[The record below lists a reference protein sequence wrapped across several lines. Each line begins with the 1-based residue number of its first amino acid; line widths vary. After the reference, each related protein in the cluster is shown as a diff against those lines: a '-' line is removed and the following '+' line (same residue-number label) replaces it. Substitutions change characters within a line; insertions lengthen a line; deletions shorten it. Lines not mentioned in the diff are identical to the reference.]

1 MKIDNKISEE
11 FMQGI
16 IRGIEQAEDKSA
28 AIADAMEKVA
38 YESNKDLADQIIA
51 QAHADDEKRLSDTA
65 RGFRT
70 LSENEKRFYA
80 VLKAGPKAR
89 QSVDASQIDIFPTE
103 IIDRTLAD
111 IKAESGIY
119 SLITF
124 APVGVEKW
132 LTGSATGTAAWGNL
146 SDALAGELNATISG
160 LNLDAHKLTAY
171 IVIPKGIRELEV
183 GYVDQYVTAK
193 LEEALRD
200 GVAAGYINGDGQKAP
215 IGIFNQI
222 AKFTSTGTAAAKTV
236 LATVTGFSPKQLG
249 PVCKTL
255 SHGGVRAVDQLYLV
269 ANPLDVY
276 EYVNPALYGD
286 TFGGG
291 YAQKSAMQINVIAD
305 SNVPQGKAAFTL
317 AGRYTMGFSEVGVQE
332 YKETKAMDDADLLVA
347 KAYGNGRADD
357 DDVAVVFDVTKLTE
371 YVPNVINTPKTS
383 A

>member
-1 MKIDNKISEE
+1 MKIDNKISKE
-11 FMQGI
+11 FMNEI
-16 IRGIEQAEDKSA
+16 IRGIEQADDKST
-28 AIADAMEKVA
+28 AIAEAMEKVA
-38 YESNKDLADQIIA
+38 YESNKALADQIIA
-51 QAHADDEKRLSDTA
+51 QAHADDEKRLSDSA
-65 RGFRT
+65 RGFRQLT
-70 LSENEKRFYA
+70 ENEKRFYSI
-80 VLKAGPKAR
+80 LKEGPRAY

-103 IIDRTLAD
+103 TIDRTLED
-111 IKAESGIY
+111 IKSESGIY
-119 SLITF
+119 SLISF
-124 APVGVEKW
+124 APTGVSKW
-132 LTGSATGTAAWGNL
+132 LAGSATGTATWGNI
-146 SDALAGELNATISG
+146 SDALAGEINAALSG
-160 LNLDAHKLTAY
+160 MNLDAHKLTAF

-183 GYVDQYVTAK
+183 GYVDRYVTAK
-193 LEEALRD
+193 LAEAMRD
-200 GVAAGYINGDGQKAP
+200 GVSAGYINGNGQKGP

-222 AKFTSTGTAAAKTV
+222 AKFTASGTAAAKSV
-236 LATVTGFSPKQLG
+236 LTNVTGFSPKQLA

-255 SHGGVRAVDQLYLV
+255 SHNGLRAVNALYLI

-291 YAQKSAMQINVIAD
+291 YTQKSAMQVTVIAD
-305 SNVPQGKAAFTL
+305 ANVPQGKAAFTL
-317 AGRYTMGFSEVGVQE
+317 AGHYSMGFSGVSVQE